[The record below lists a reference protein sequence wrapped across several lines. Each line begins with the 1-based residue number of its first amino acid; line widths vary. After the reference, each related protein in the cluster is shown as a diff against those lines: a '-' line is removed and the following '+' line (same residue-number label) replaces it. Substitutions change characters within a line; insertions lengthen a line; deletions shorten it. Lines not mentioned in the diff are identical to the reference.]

1 MRRQPLILLALLLI
15 LTAVLVPG
23 CGSAPRSVIA
33 AGRGLNLFV
42 ATDIHY
48 LAEGINDH
56 GEAFKKY
63 IATGDGRQYEDM
75 AAITEAFVRDVSQAG
90 PDVLIISGDL
100 TNNGERESH
109 VELAQKL
116 KRIEDAAGTRVFVIP
131 GNHDIQNPY
140 ARGFKESRQFKTD
153 SVSSSDFAR
162 IYRDFGYGEAIA
174 RDRSTLSYL
183 AAPSEDLWL
192 MMLDTCVYQD
202 NEELGAPAAYGRIGP
217 ETFDWIR
224 SCARLAKERNARI
237 VTVMHHNLLVHTLT
251 MRSGYTLDSNEAAID
266 VFRACGLNLVLSGH
280 IHIQDIEVR
289 KDGGTAAAGA
299 TPAAAGEATRTAFQ
313 AGMGPLTEIVTSAL
327 IVNPIQYGILKFDP
341 TQGFDYRTA
350 AVDVAGWARAT
361 GSTDE
366 NLKDFPAYARAHFA
380 GASYQR
386 TLRRLTDAGFGTEAE
401 RQLMAE
407 TSSLLNVNFFAG
419 TVDTVRAEVLKSKG
433 YSLWR
438 DAAELDSLSGYLNG
452 MLYDDGTPNTRLT
465 IPFGAGHGS
474 GG

>member
-1 MRRQPLILLALLLI
+1 MRRQPLILIFLSLI
-15 LTAVLVPG
+15 LTAVLVTG

-48 LAEGINDH
+48 LAESINDH
-56 GEAFKKY
+56 GEAFRKY
-63 IATGDGRQYEDM
+63 ISTGDGRQYEDM
-75 AAITEAFVRDVSQAG
+75 AAITEAFVRDVSAAR

-109 VELAQKL
+109 VELARKL
-116 KRIEDAAGTRVFVIP
+116 KRMEDAAGTRVFVIP

-140 ARGFKESRQFKTD
+140 ARGFKGAQQFKAE
-153 SVSSSDFAR
+153 SVSSGDFAR
-162 IYRDFGYGEAIA
+162 IYKDFGYGEAIS
-174 RDRSTLSYL
+174 RDRGTLSYL
-183 AAPSEDLWL
+183 AAPSDDLWL
-192 MMLDTCVYQD
+192 LMLDTCVYQD

-224 SCARLAKERNARI
+224 SCARLAKEKNARI

-251 MRSGYTLDSNEAAID
+251 MRSGYTLDNNEAAID

-289 KDGGTAAAGA
+289 KDGG
-299 TPAAAGEATRTAFQ
+299 E
-313 AGMGPLTEIVTSAL
+313 PLTEIVTSAL
-327 IVNPIQYGILKFDP
+327 IVSPIQYGILKFDP
-341 TQGFDYRTA
+341 MQGFDYRTA